1 MFLQSFRNAI
11 TAATLFAMGST
22 LVLARPCRA
31 QYQQQPQP
39 QQQQQAPPAKP
50 GQAAPPQAGTQAP
63 AEAPKVDPEE
73 EKAYKAFYEA
83 SSPQQTDA
91 RIKLGE
97 DFVAKYP
104 KSKYTETVYS
114 RLTQD
119 YFNKQQLDK
128 MHDAA
133 GKALA
138 LNPDDVTV
146 LVLEGWVIP
155 HNIDP
160 NSMDSESLLN
170 KAEAEEKHAIELL
183 SKLPK
188 PANMTDDQFAK
199 AKDAA
204 LSQAHS
210 GLGLVDFR
218 KQDYANSV
226 TELQEGEKLA
236 TAPDP
241 TDFYVMGIELQA
253 LKRFSDAADAFQ
265 KCAQIPGGLAD
276 RCKQKADEAK
286 KQAPAQA
293 APPK

>member
-1 MFLQSFRNAI
+1 MILHSSRKAI
-11 TAATLFAMGST
+11 IAADLIALSLTAAQPA
-22 LVLARPCRA
+22 RA
-31 QYQQQPQP
+31 QSQQQP
-39 QQQQQAPPAKP
+39 QQQAPPAKP
-50 GQAAPPQAGTQAP
+50 GQAPAAQPGQQAP

-73 EKAYKAFYEA
+73 EKAYKAFYDA
-83 SSPQQTDA
+83 NTPQQADA
-91 RIKLGE
+91 RIKMGE

-104 KSKYTETVYS
+104 KSKYAEVVYA
-114 RLTQD
+114 RLMQD
-119 YFNKQQLDK
+119 YFNKQQIPK
-128 MHDAA
+128 MYDAA
-133 GKALA
+133 DKALA
-138 LNPDDVTV
+138 LNPDDVSV

-160 NSMDSESLLN
+160 NSMDTERLLN
-170 KAEAEEKHAIELL
+170 KAEAQEKHALELL
-183 SKLPK
+183 PNLPK
-188 PANMTDDQFAK
+188 PPTMTDDQFAK
-199 AKDAA
+199 AKNDA

-226 TELQEGEKLA
+226 TELQQGEKLA
-236 TAPDP
+236 TVPDP

-253 LKRFSDAADAFQ
+253 LKRFGDATDAFQ

-286 KQAPAQA
+286 KQAATQP

>member
-1 MFLQSFRNAI
+1 MIFQALRNVIAAAI
-11 TAATLFAMGST
+11 LLAMGSA
-22 LVLARPCRA
+22 LALARPCSA
-31 QYQQQPQP
+31 
-39 QQQQQAPPAKP
+39 QQQQQQQPTPAPAPAKA
-50 GQAAPPQAGTQAP
+50 GQAAAPPSGTQNP

-73 EKAYKAFYEA
+73 EKAYKAFYDA
-83 SSPQQTDA
+83 NSPAQADA

-104 KSKYTETVYS
+104 KSKYAEVVYA
-114 RLTQD
+114 RLMQD

-128 MHDAA
+128 MYDAA

-138 LNPDDVTV
+138 IDPDNVSV

-155 HNIDP
+155 HNYDP
-160 NSMDSESLLN
+160 NDMNSERLLN
-170 KAEAEEKHAIELL
+170 KAEADEKHAIELIPN
-183 SKLPK
+183 LPK
-188 PANMTDDQFAK
+188 PAGMTDDQFSK

-210 GLGLVDFR
+210 GLGLVDYR

-226 TELQEGEKLA
+226 TELQQGEKLA
-236 TAPDP
+236 TTPDP

-253 LKRFSDAADAFQ
+253 LNRFSDAADAFQ

-276 RCKQKADEAK
+276 RCKGKADETKKLAAAK
-286 KQAPAQA
+286 PAGSK
-293 APPK
+293 P